1 MSEPVTPRPDE
12 STVPGEPEPASAHG
26 PTPSENPDNADN
38 PAGPEHTGI
47 IDVASTQAI
56 PVASRP
62 TTGARDADNAAD
74 DWFDRFAAE
83 HPAEG
88 PSVPTRAD
96 SSWGS
101 DRADALAEAAHVAR
115 YAPPQQP
122 AAASDGALT
131 SPMSAVPAAPSS
143 PGASS
148 ANPSAGPGQPSG
160 PPNWPAPSP
169 DPHGVPFTPAPAGQ
183 GGLTPTRTRR
193 GPLVALI
200 AAVALVAGVI
210 GGIGGQLINDRVH
223 LGGSSLPEP
232 GPGATAR
239 PSGSVANI
247 AATALPSVV
256 TIKVDAGSAGSG
268 TGSGFVI
275 DDRGHVLT
283 NNHVVGAAAKGGD
296 IEVVLS
302 NGDTEKATIVG
313 RDVSYDLAVLKLAR
327 TDLTPLVLG
336 ESDQVVVGDQVI
348 AVGAPLG
355 LEQTV
360 TTGIVSALNRPVT
373 PGTGDEASF
382 MNAIQTDAAIN
393 PGNSGGPLLDSAG
406 KVIGV
411 NSAIARVPGTTS
423 SSGGNI
429 GLGFAIPSDQAR
441 RTADQLIATGKATH
455 PVIGVSLDRTYSGE
469 GAQVVDSG
477 DAVLANGPAAK
488 AGVQPG
494 DVIVGFE
501 GKRVRTP
508 DQLIVSIRARAVGET
523 VTLKVQRDTKQIDL
537 KMTLEA
543 ATDK

>member
-1 MSEPVTPRPDE
+1 MSEPVTPPPDGP
-12 STVPGEPEPASAHG
+12 SGPGDPEPAPAHA
-26 PTPSENPDNADN
+26 PTPAET
-38 PAGPEHTGI
+38 EHTGV
-47 IDVASTQAI
+47 IDVASTQAV
-56 PVASRP
+56 PVASSRP
-62 TTGARDADNAAD
+62 AERGLTDDD
-74 DWFDRFAAE
+74 DWFDTFEPE
-83 HPAEG
+83 HPAGG

-96 SSWGS
+96 SAWGS
-101 DRADALAEAAHVAR
+101 DRADALEEAAHVAR

-122 AAASDGALT
+122 AAVSDGAVT
-131 SPMSAVPAAPSS
+131 SPMSAVPASPSWAGS
-143 PGASS
+143 SFATSSGA
-148 ANPSAGPGQPSG
+148 AGEPSALPS
-160 PPNWPAPSP
+160 WPAPSP
-169 DPHGVPFTPAPAGQ
+169 DARGVPFTAEPAAPAVA
-183 GGLTPTRTRR
+183 TRTRR

-210 GGIGGQLINDRVH
+210 GGVGGQLINDRVH

-239 PSGSVANI
+239 PSGSVASI

-275 DDRGHVLT
+275 DNRGHVLT

-313 RDVSYDLAVLKLAR
+313 RDVSYDLAVIKLAR

-348 AVGAPLG
+348 AVGVPLG

-429 GLGFAIPSDQAR
+429 GLGFTIPSDQAR

-455 PVIGVSLDRTYSGE
+455 PVIGVSLDRTYNGE
-469 GAQVVDSG
+469 GAQVIDSG
-477 DAVLANGPAAK
+477 NAVTANGPAAK